1 MLIFYT
7 CETSHASQRMAN
19 CLHRASNFLA
29 VSLTFDERLHAY
41 FLSYYWL

>member
-29 VSLTFDERLHAY
+29 VSRTFDEAY